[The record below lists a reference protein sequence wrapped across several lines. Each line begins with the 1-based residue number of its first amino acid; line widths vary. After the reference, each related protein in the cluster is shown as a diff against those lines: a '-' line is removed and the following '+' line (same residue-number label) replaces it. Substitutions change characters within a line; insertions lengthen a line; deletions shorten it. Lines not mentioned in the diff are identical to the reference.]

1 LAPPPNDHHTMTL
14 ERLQKFLSRAGVA
27 SRRQAEGLI
36 LEGKVRVNGQVV
48 TELGVKIDPDKD
60 RVQVEGKR
68 VRLPSAPVTFM
79 LHKPSGFVSTTQDPQ
94 GRRTVMD
101 LAPQEYGRLYPVGRL
116 DYDATG
122 LMLLTND
129 GELAQRLTHPR
140 YQVPRT
146 YRVSVVG
153 EMSEEALKKLAAGI
167 ELDGRPVSTEARLL
181 KAGSGRTVLEIT
193 VWEGRYHL
201 IKRLLEDVGH
211 PVLKLK
217 RIAFGPLRLGRLARG
232 ACRPLTRHEQVNLQA
247 TVGHKYL
254 KTKMPGQ
261 APAPSQARVKE
272 PVKKPEP
279 SAPRRG
285 RRVKVS

>member
-1 LAPPPNDHHTMTL
+1 MTL

-27 SRRQAEGLI
+27 SRRQAEDLI
-36 LEGKVRVNGQVV
+36 VEGKVKVNGQVV

-68 VRLPSAPVTFM
+68 VQPPAPPVTFM
-79 LHKPSGFVSTTQDPQ
+79 LHKPYGCVSTTKDPQ

-101 LAPQEYGRLYPVGRL
+101 LAPRDYGRLYPVGRL

-129 GELAQRLTHPR
+129 GELAERLTHPR

-146 YRVSVVG
+146 YRVTAAG
-153 EMSEEALKKLAAGI
+153 EMGDKALTQLAGGI
-167 ELDGRPVSTEARLL
+167 ELDGRPVSTEVKLL
-181 KAGSGRTVLEIT
+181 KKGNGKTILELT

-201 IKRLLEDVGH
+201 IKRLLEDVGY

-217 RIAFGPLRLGRLARG
+217 RVAFGPLRLGRLVRG
-232 ACRPLTRHEQVNLQA
+232 ACRPLTRQEQVNLQL

-254 KTKMPGQ
+254 KSKAPSSPQ
-261 APAPSQARVKE
+261 APLPETGRKTAPSEV
-272 PVKKPEP
+272 
-279 SAPRRG
+279 PRRV
-285 RRVKVS
+285 RRVKVRLAPEKNGR

>member
-1 LAPPPNDHHTMTL
+1 
-14 ERLQKFLSRAGVA
+14 
-27 SRRQAEGLI
+27 
-36 LEGKVRVNGQVV
+36 
-48 TELGVKIDPDKD
+48 VKIDPEKD
-60 RVQVEGKR
+60 RVQVAGKR

-79 LHKPSGFVSTTQDPQ
+79 LHKPYGYVSTTQDPQ

-122 LMLLTND
+122 LMLVTND

-146 YRVSVVG
+146 YRVTVVG
-153 EMSEEALKKLAAGI
+153 EMGKEAMEKLAGGI
-167 ELDGRPVSTEARLL
+167 ELDGRPVSTEGRVL
-181 KAGSGRTVLEIT
+181 KSGSGKTIIEIT

-217 RIAFGPLRLGRLARG
+217 RIALGPLRLGRLTRG
-232 ACRPLTRHEQVNLQA
+232 ACRPLTRQEQVNLQA

-254 KTKMPGQ
+254 KTKKPGQ
-261 APAPSQARVKE
+261 APVKE
-272 PVKKPEP
+272 DVKKPEP
-279 SAPRRG
+279 SPPRRG

>member
-1 LAPPPNDHHTMTL
+1 MAPSPKITTSMTL

-27 SRRQAEGLI
+27 SRRQAEGMM

-48 TELGVKIDPDKD
+48 TELGVKIDPEKD

-79 LHKPSGFVSTTQDPQ
+79 LHKPYGYVSTTEDPQ

-101 LAPQEYGRLYPVGRL
+101 LAPKEYGRLYPVGRL

-122 LMLLTND
+122 LMLVTND

-146 YRVSVVG
+146 YRVTVVG
-153 EMSEEALKKLAAGI
+153 EMGREAMEKLAGGI
-167 ELDGRPVSTEARLL
+167 ELDGRPVSTEGRLL
-181 KAGSGRTVLEIT
+181 KSGSGKSILEIT

-217 RIAFGPLRLGRLARG
+217 RIALGPLRLARLARG
-232 ACRPLTRHEQVNLQA
+232 ACRPLTRQEQVNLQA
-247 TVGHKYL
+247 TVGRKYL
-254 KTKMPGQ
+254 KTKTP
-261 APAPSQARVKE
+261 PSQATAKE
-272 PVKKPEP
+272 PEKKPKP
-279 SAPRRG
+279 STPRRG

>member
-1 LAPPPNDHHTMTL
+1 MTL

-27 SRRQAEGLI
+27 SRRQAEELI

-48 TELGVKIDPDKD
+48 TEMGVKIDPDKD

-68 VRLPSAPVTFM
+68 VRLPSSLVTFM
-79 LHKPSGFVSTTQDPQ
+79 LHKPYGYVSTTEDPQ

-101 LAPQEYGRLYPVGRL
+101 LAPQEYGRLFPVGRL

-146 YRVSVVG
+146 YRVTVTG
-153 EMSEEALKKLAAGI
+153 EMSREALEKLAGGI

-181 KAGSGRTVLEIT
+181 KSGSGKSILEIT

-211 PVLKLK
+211 PVFKLK
-217 RIAFGPLRLGRLARG
+217 RIALGPLRLGRLARG
-232 ACRPLTRHEQVNLQA
+232 ACRPLTRQEQVNLQA

-254 KTKMPGQ
+254 KTKTPPGQ
-261 APAPSQARVKE
+261 APGKE
-272 PVKKPEP
+272 PPKKPEP
-279 SAPRRG
+279 APPRRG